1 MAEMAEMEEAHWP
14 QVPIEDVSDEE
25 RKGLLLQA
33 GPAGEAARVQW
44 QQYQEARQRATVVSG
59 PIAEEY
65 QRLAEAGEIP
75 PSSATA
81 APETEEEGEEGEDEE
96 DEEGQEDDEEDM
108 ARALAQ
114 QKAEALG
121 YEIRDWGSQGEWRV
135 YDPKTGRLVSKAVL
149 EG

>member
-1 MAEMAEMEEAHWP
+1 MAEMAETEEAHWP

-81 APETEEEGEEGEDEE
+81 APETDEEGEDEE

-108 ARALAQ
+108 VRALAQ

-135 YDPKTGRLVSKAVL
+135 YDPKTGRLVSKA
-149 EG
+149 

>member
-1 MAEMAEMEEAHWP
+1 MAETEEAHWP

-81 APETEEEGEEGEDEE
+81 APETDEEGEDEE

-108 ARALAQ
+108 VRALAQ